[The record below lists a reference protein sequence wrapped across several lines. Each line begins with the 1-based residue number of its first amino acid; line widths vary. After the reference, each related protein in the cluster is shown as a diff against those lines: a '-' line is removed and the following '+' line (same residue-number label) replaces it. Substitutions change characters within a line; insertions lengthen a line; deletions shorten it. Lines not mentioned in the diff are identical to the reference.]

1 MPDPTKPVRVIL
13 KDVTANVDAQSCA
26 TSPVQSQVHT
36 NRPIFVLILQFL
48 VGHVAAL
55 LTLKANNY
63 WFDTLPMKQQEIMIN
78 NVVLLSSATN
88 EETPYE
94 QLLHY

>member
-1 MPDPTKPVRVIL
+1 MLYRSFGIHLKGSPSEHHFIEVFTKAL
-13 KDVTANVDAQSCA
+13 E
-26 TSPVQSQVHT
+26 
-36 NRPIFVLILQFL
+36 
-48 VGHVAAL
+48 GHVAAL
-55 LTLKANNY
+55 PTLKANN

>member
-1 MPDPTKPVRVIL
+1 MPDPTKPVQVIL

-26 TSPVQSQVHT
+26 TSPVQSQVRT

-55 LTLKANNY
+55 LTLKANN

>member
-55 LTLKANNY
+55 PTLKANN